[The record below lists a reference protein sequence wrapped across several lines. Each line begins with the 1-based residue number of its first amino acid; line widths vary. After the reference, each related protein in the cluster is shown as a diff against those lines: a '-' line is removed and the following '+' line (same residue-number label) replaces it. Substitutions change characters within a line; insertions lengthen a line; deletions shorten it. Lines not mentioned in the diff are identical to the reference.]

1 MLFRYVP
8 GFFHIEEDGAKST
21 SSSQARGNK
30 SRKTTAA
37 RARAS
42 AVSEPVAAKSTFIT
56 DHVPTAGDVA
66 RVTSQDDVSVKT
78 SSNEATSLSSLI
90 RSPRAPHGKAVNVNG

>member
-30 SRKTTAA
+30 SRETTA
-37 RARAS
+37 ARAS
-42 AVSEPVAAKSTFIT
+42 AVSEPVPAKSTFIT